1 MAESELVGQKDGG
14 HLDDFLEKMEMFFL
28 ARFERTL
35 KTVGKIW
42 RMLLGQEY
50 GFLFLR
56 FGIILGMPALNLRH
70 QDSSFRKAT
79 FQSW

>member
-1 MAESELVGQKDGG
+1 MGVIWMIFWK
-14 HLDDFLEKMEMFFL
+14 KMEMFFS